1 MQEPTEEIAHLERL
15 AAELTRRGLSARV
28 VARSAR
34 QYVTAANPDT
44 PELNERVLCRRADDE
59 SLCFWWPWRQPIGSV
74 DDLET
79 VVGKITAV
87 LRSVESQ
94 S

>member
-1 MQEPTEEIAHLERL
+1 VQEPNEIAAHLGTL
-15 AAELTRRGLSARV
+15 ATELRRRGLEARV
-28 VARSAR
+28 ISKGAQPCVK
-34 QYVTAANPDT
+34 VANPDT
-44 PELNERVLCRRADDE
+44 PELNERVLCLRADDD

-79 VVGKITAV
+79 VADKITAV

-94 S
+94 P

>member
-1 MQEPTEEIAHLERL
+1 MQEPNEEVTHLESL
-15 AAELTRRGLSARV
+15 AAELNRRGLNARV
-28 VARSAR
+28 VARGAR
-34 QYVTAANPDT
+34 PYVMAANPDT
-44 PELNERVLCRRADDE
+44 PELNERVQCRRADDE

-79 VVGKITAV
+79 VAGKITAV

>member
-1 MQEPTEEIAHLERL
+1 VQEPNEVITHLESL
-15 AAELTRRGLSARV
+15 AAALAQRGLNARV
-28 VARSAR
+28 VRSA
-34 QYVTAANPDT
+34 QPYLKAANPDT
-44 PELNERVLCRRADDE
+44 PELNERVLCRPADDQ

-79 VVGKITAV
+79 VVDKITAV

-94 S
+94 P

>member
-1 MQEPTEEIAHLERL
+1 MQEPIEEVSHLGSL
-15 AAELTRRGLSARV
+15 ASALRGRGLDARV
-28 VARSAR
+28 VARGAR
-34 QYVTAANPDT
+34 PYVRVANPDT
-44 PELNERVLCRRADDE
+44 PELNERVLCYPADDQN
-59 SLCFWWPWRQPIGSV
+59 LYFWWPWRQPIGSV

-87 LRSVESQ
+87 LRSVESH

>member
-1 MQEPTEEIAHLERL
+1 VQEPDEVITHLESL
-15 AAELTRRGLSARV
+15 AAELTRRGLAARV
-28 VARSAR
+28 VARGTQPYAK
-34 QYVTAANPDT
+34 VANPDT
-44 PELNERVLCRRADDE
+44 PELNERVLCRAADDD

-87 LRSVESQ
+87 LRSVESRP
-94 S
+94 

>member
-1 MQEPTEEIAHLERL
+1 VQQRNETLIHLEGL
-15 AAELTRRGLSARV
+15 ATALAERGLDARV
-28 VARSAR
+28 FANGA
-34 QYVTAANPDT
+34 QPYVKVANPDT
-44 PELNERVLCRRADDE
+44 PELNERVLCRPADDD

-79 VVGKITAV
+79 VVGKIATV

-94 S
+94 P

>member
-1 MQEPTEEIAHLERL
+1 VQEPNEIITHLESL
-15 AAELTRRGLSARV
+15 ATALTQRGLDARV
-28 VARSAR
+28 VRGARP
-34 QYVTAANPDT
+34 YVKAANPDT
-44 PELNERVLCRRADDE
+44 PELNERVLCRPADDQ

-79 VVGKITAV
+79 VADKITAV

-94 S
+94 P